1 MDKLGRG
8 IGNLRLGYLEV
19 NISELMIS
27 GASPNWYPNS
37 EQNSERHILTEVACG
52 GWVWFGGKEKG
63 HPRGADGLW
72 RVEGGS
78 DQGAGGTVTSRR
90 TNSGPAV
97 AVGSA

>member
-8 IGNLRLGYLEV
+8 IGNLRLGYLEF

-52 GWVWFGGKEKG
+52 GWVWFGGTK
-63 HPRGADGLW
+63 
-72 RVEGGS
+72 
-78 DQGAGGTVTSRR
+78 Q
-90 TNSGPAV
+90 
-97 AVGSA
+97 